1 VRRNHRN
8 KIELL
13 QELIFKTLA
22 IKNLIQR
29 NKEKALKAASDP
41 KIGSLQLK
49 IKKGSQEVKTPQE
62 NPAFNPKK
70 DEIIQFPFIVVLSS
84 SPENSVRN
92 FYFLLFMDIDEP

>member
-1 VRRNHRN
+1 M
-8 KIELL
+8 

-29 NKEKALKAASDP
+29 NKEKALKASTDVKRP
-41 KIGSLQLK
+41 TTQLK
-49 IKKGSQEVKTPQE
+49 VKKGSQEVRLTE

-84 SPENSVRN
+84 APENSVIIN
-92 FYFLLFMDIDEP
+92 ILKANQFLDEFEHG